1 MRKNQK
7 RKKSENAESIDE
19 ANTTAA
25 AAAALL
31 VAVAVISR
39 SLPSRRG
46 CSAALALRAKKKGTI
61 RIRKGKGKHD
71 LRGGRREGGE
81 RRTAND
87 VARWLPCG
95 PP

>member
-25 AAAALL
+25 AAAAALL
-31 VAVAVISR
+31 VAVAVAVISR

-46 CSAALALRAKKKGTI
+46 CSAALALRAKKRYDPNPK
-61 RIRKGKGKHD
+61 RK
-71 LRGGRREGGE
+71 REN
-81 RRTAND
+81 TT
-87 VARWLPCG
+87 
-95 PP
+95 

>member
-31 VAVAVISR
+31 VAVAVAVISR

-46 CSAALALRAKKKGTI
+46 CSAALALRAKKRYDPNPK
-61 RIRKGKGKHD
+61 RK
-71 LRGGRREGGE
+71 REN
-81 RRTAND
+81 TT
-87 VARWLPCG
+87 
-95 PP
+95 